1 MSRELE
7 NQIKRAN
14 NMLEYYYEKLIKD
27 EQKLKSAKFS
37 KIFSL
42 IEIIILFII
51 NTMFFILVTYALAT
65 GNILPGLLTSTL
77 YAGTLDKLVKNSKE
91 YKKIKENYLSLK
103 QNVIQDSSYIKTYE
117 EELNKAL
124 SKLNELENELK
135 KDNTYTLKIIN
146 RDFEEQNL
154 NLIRN
159 DKLEFEIIN
168 EDNTKLD
175 YNLSVFMSYVIKKK
189 EVIFTPAE
197 MIAELNLLITPSRF
211 GRLLNRNIKRLEKEG
226 IYVEL
231 NRTATSRN
239 YKAKFI
245 DPLTLDE

>member
-14 NMLEYYYEKLIKD
+14 NMLEYYNEKLIKD

-42 IEIIILFII
+42 IEIIILFVI

-77 YAGTLDKLVKNSKE
+77 YAGTLDKLVKDSKE
-91 YKKIKENYLSLK
+91 YKKIKEDYLNLK

-124 SKLNELENELK
+124 SKLNELQNESVLES
-135 KDNTYTLKIIN
+135 NFTLN
-146 RDFEEQNL
+146 SEE
-154 NLIRN
+154 
-159 DKLEFEIIN
+159 
-168 EDNTKLD
+168 
-175 YNLSVFMSYVIKKK
+175 NLSKPLV
-189 EVIFTPAE
+189 
-197 MIAELNLLITPSRF
+197 R
-211 GRLLNRNIKRLEKEG
+211 KRILK
-226 IYVEL
+226 
-231 NRTATSRN
+231 
-239 YKAKFI
+239 
-245 DPLTLDE
+245 

>member
-77 YAGTLDKLVKNSKE
+77 YTGTLDKLVKDSKE
-91 YKKIKENYLSLK
+91 YKKIKEDYLNLK

-135 KDNTYTLKIIN
+135 KDNTYTLN
-146 RDFEEQNL
+146 NS
-154 NLIRN
+154 
-159 DKLEFEIIN
+159 
-168 EDNTKLD
+168 ED
-175 YNLSVFMSYVIKKK
+175 LSKPLV
-189 EVIFTPAE
+189 
-197 MIAELNLLITPSRF
+197 R
-211 GRLLNRNIKRLEKEG
+211 KRVLK
-226 IYVEL
+226 
-231 NRTATSRN
+231 
-239 YKAKFI
+239 
-245 DPLTLDE
+245 